1 MCVGGFSRVVGSARV
16 IALLVCVGDI
26 AWVGDGCRG
35 EGERAGGD
43 SHVISI
49 VCG

>member
-26 AWVGDGCRG
+26 VWVGMGAGVKERG
-35 EGERAGGD
+35 LGGD
-43 SHVISI
+43 AHVISI